1 MFEVKEVLLF
11 FANLT
16 QHHTCIRVE
25 CAGGDR
31 ALTSVIQKKEALCI
45 QFMPIWN
52 NKPEDDHETTVVVHD
67 LAEEKKLEIN
77 CLT

>member
-1 MFEVKEVLLF
+1 
-11 FANLT
+11 
-16 QHHTCIRVE
+16 
-25 CAGGDR
+25 
-31 ALTSVIQKKEALCI
+31 
-45 QFMPIWN
+45 MPIWN